1 MFSYALTFIFGIA
14 SSIAAALLLAIIANK
29 RAVRF
34 SFRRVMRDILKL
46 SMLLKTDDYEPDL
59 LVGIDRNG
67 SIIASILAGHL
78 GLRSILSADTH
89 TTRTVDGSRYVV
101 LSDVHKP
108 PEGTLTGKTILL
120 VACFVDT
127 GKTADAVY
135 QYYRSRSDAPNDVRL
150 AALYVTPAP
159 ILKPRYHVKMVGKDI
174 NAPISRVMHKMPWMT
189 KEWRYSFP
197 GER

>member
-1 MFSYALTFIFGIA
+1 MLTQILGFVLGVV
-14 SSIAAALLLAIIANK
+14 SSIAATYLLAFIAN
-29 RAVRF
+29 RQALRF
-34 SFRRVMRDILKL
+34 SFKRVLRDVL
-46 SMLLKTDDYEPDL
+46 SLAVLLKTDDYIPDL

-78 GLRSILSADTH
+78 GLRSILAADTQ
-89 TTRTVDGSRYVV
+89 TTRQADGSRDVK

-108 PEGTLTGKTILL
+108 PAGLLTGKKILL

-127 GKTADAVY
+127 GRTAEAVY
-135 QYYRSRSDAPNDVRL
+135 QYYKSRSDAPTDVRL

-159 ILKPRYHVKMVGKDI
+159 VLKPKYHVHMIGKDI
-174 NAPISRVMHKMPWMT
+174 HAPISRVMRKMPWMT